1 MQRIPLP
8 GSDLPPR
15 NVTSWTDPTMART
28 TRSSANRRRT
38 RSKSPPKRSCHQCL
52 KGSYF
57 LYINKILKLVHPD
70 KTISSKTL
78 DVVNTFINDI
88 FDRLAIKASRLVRNK
103 RHLTLQVWAI
113 QEAVD
118 LLLPGELAKY
128 ATAHGNKAIERY
140 NSSKKTQPSSPA
152 AS

>member
-1 MQRIPLP
+1 M
-8 GSDLPPR
+8 
-15 NVTSWTDPTMART
+15 DPMMARVT
-28 TRSSANRRRT
+28 GSSGNRKKSRSQN
-38 RSKSPPKRSCHQCL
+38 PPKRSYNHCP

-57 LYINKILKLVHPD
+57 LYINKILKLVHPE

-78 DVVNTFINDI
+78 EVVNTFINDI
-88 FDRLAIKASRLVRNK
+88 FERLAAKASRLVHKK
-103 RHLTLQVWAI
+103 RHLTLQIWAI

-128 ATAHGNKAIERY
+128 ATAHGNKAVERY
-140 NSSKKTQPSSPA
+140 KASKKMQPSSPE